1 MKKFKVHVWEEVTW
15 YKIIEADTEEQA
27 GEKAIENI
35 SENGYDDWEIGNHSA
50 SDISEVEEV

>member
-27 GEKAIENI
+27 KSTAFENI
-35 SENGYDDWEIGNHSA
+35 SKNGYDDWEIGNHGT
-50 SDISEVEEV
+50 SDISEVEEL